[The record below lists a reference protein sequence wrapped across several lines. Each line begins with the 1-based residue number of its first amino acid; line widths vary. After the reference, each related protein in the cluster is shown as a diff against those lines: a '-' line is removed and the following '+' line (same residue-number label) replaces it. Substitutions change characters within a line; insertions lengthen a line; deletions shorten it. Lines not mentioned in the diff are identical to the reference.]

1 MSFEGNHGKYK
12 YQTEVSVAQPESDQT
27 RVENPELDENQD
39 DVALDSIEAVDAFH
53 AEVETSVTERLQ
65 AADTAI
71 AEHSVLSGQLQ
82 EFTEYLESVRV
93 KLRGGFALSELDQAH
108 VQEIYE
114 RLMDEVDGLTETV
127 EETPFDP
134 ESYIH
139 EQFAEHPYLTAS
151 KRQSAY
157 SLLREYKRALKE
169 TGDQEAQELAAQL
182 ALEIQELVDEL
193 VGNDLLPEEGQGSDL
208 TKRKVGTKLTLT
220 SLDEELPTVAKE
232 HTSETT
238 NDQDSQSIAGH
249 DYVDLPQAQAES
261 VQPALEP
268 EPIAEVVAMQPAK
281 QAEVTPKKLG
291 FFKKLT
297 SRFTRNR
304 EADNPNYKRH
314 LAEVAHAAEVAQD
327 VADLRA
333 MAARRAEAQRPS
345 PLMLTQ
351 DMRLP
356 NELSPEEQL
365 QQVMAE
371 NGQDSLEWVANKEN
385 FAPFEPHKTETTPQ
399 FTPTSVQE
407 KSWLSRAE
415 QIDSRQAQLQLLR
428 AVGNVEAI
436 PTGWFASNLDAGQS
450 PYQVLGNDSFED
462 LATYA
467 QSNETRTECRAWL
480 KSNGIDEHAF
490 FNWMDLLPEMQ
501 ARGVQTD
508 GQSFKQVIDTL
519 LELRAAEQRNT
530 QPTAE

>member
-1 MSFEGNHGKYK
+1 MSNEGNYSN
-12 YQTEVSVAQPESDQT
+12 YQSPTEGPIAQLESDQT
-27 RVENPELDENQD
+27 RVEDAELDED
-39 DVALDSIEAVDAFH
+39 DVKLDSIEAVDAFY
-53 AEVETSVTERLQ
+53 AEVEMSVTERLQ
-65 AADTAI
+65 AAGMAI
-71 AEHSVLSGQLQ
+71 VEHSVLSGQLQ
-82 EFTEYLESVRV
+82 EFTEYLKSVKV
-93 KLRGGFALSELDQAH
+93 KLRGEFAVSELDQAH
-108 VQEIYE
+108 VQEIYI
-114 RLMDEVDGLTETV
+114 RIMDEVDALTETI
-127 EETPFDP
+127 EEPPFDP

-139 EQFAEHPYLTAS
+139 EQFAEHPYMTAS

-208 TKRKVGTKLTLT
+208 TSRKAGTKLTLT
-220 SLDEELPTVAKE
+220 SLDDEPPSVSKE

-238 NDQDSQSIAGH
+238 TDQDSQSIVGY

-268 EPIAEVVAMQPAK
+268 EPIAEVAAMQPAE
-281 QAEVTPKKLG
+281 QAEATPEKLG
-291 FFKKLT
+291 FFEKLT

-314 LAEVAHAAEVAQD
+314 LAEVAHAAKVAQD

-356 NELSPEEQL
+356 NELSSEEQL

-371 NGQDSLEWVANKEN
+371 NGQASAEWVASKEN
-385 FAPFEPHKTETTPQ
+385 FAPFEPHKTETTRQ
-399 FTPTSVQE
+399 FTPASVQE
-407 KSWLSRAE
+407 QPGSSQDE
-415 QIDSRQAQLQLLR
+415 QIDSRQAQQRLLR
-428 AVGNVEAI
+428 AVGDVEAI

-450 PYQVLGNDSFED
+450 PYQVLGNMSFED
-462 LATYA
+462 LAAYA
-467 QSNETRTECRAWL
+467 QSSETRAKCRAWL

-508 GQSFKQVIDTL
+508 GQSFKEVIDAL
-519 LELRAAEQRNT
+519 LELRTAERRNT
-530 QPTAE
+530 QLITE

>member
-1 MSFEGNHGKYK
+1 MSNEGNYSN
-12 YQTEVSVAQPESDQT
+12 YQSPTEGPIAQLESDQT
-27 RVENPELDENQD
+27 RVEDAELDED
-39 DVALDSIEAVDAFH
+39 DVKLDSIEAVDAFY

-65 AADTAI
+65 AADLAI

-82 EFTEYLESVRV
+82 EFEVYLESIKV
-93 KLRGGFALSELDQAH
+93 KLQTKSTFSELDRAH

-114 RLMDEVDGLTETV
+114 RMMDEVDGLTETI
-127 EETPFDP
+127 EEPPFDP

-169 TGDQEAQELAAQL
+169 PDDKQAQELVAQL

-193 VGNDLLPEEGQGSDL
+193 VGNDLLPEEGYGSDL
-208 TKRKVGTKLTLT
+208 TRRKVGTKLTLT
-220 SLDEELPTVAKE
+220 SSDDELPSASKE
-232 HTSETT
+232 GESETT
-238 NDQDSQSIAGH
+238 TDQGSHSIAGY
-249 DYVDLPQAQAES
+249 DYVDLPQAQGELA
-261 VQPALEP
+261 QPVLEQ
-268 EPIAEVVAMQPAK
+268 EPIAEVVAMQPAE
-281 QAEVTPKKLG
+281 QAEVTPEKPG
-291 FFKKLT
+291 FIKKLT

-314 LAEVAHAAEVAQD
+314 MAEVAHAAEVAQD
-327 VADLRA
+327 AADLRV

-345 PLMLTQ
+345 PLILTQ

-356 NELSPEEQL
+356 NELPPEEPSQIM
-365 QQVMAE
+365 VE
-371 NGQDSLEWVANKEN
+371 NGQDSIEWVASKED
-385 FAPFEPHKTETTPQ
+385 FAPFEPHKTETTSQ

-407 KSWLSRAE
+407 QSWLSRAE
-415 QIDSRQAQLQLLR
+415 QIDSRQAQLRLLR
-428 AVGNVEAI
+428 AVGDVEAI

-450 PYQVLGNDSFED
+450 PYQVLGDDSFED

-467 QSNETRTECRAWL
+467 QSNETRAECRAWL

-490 FNWMDLLPEMQ
+490 FNWMELLPEMQ

-508 GQSFKQVIDTL
+508 GQSFKVVIDTL
-519 LELRAAEQRNT
+519 LQLRAAEQRNT
-530 QPTAE
+530 QSTAE

>member
-1 MSFEGNHGKYK
+1 MSNEGNYSN
-12 YQTEVSVAQPESDQT
+12 YQSPTEGPIAQLESDQT
-27 RVENPELDENQD
+27 RVEDAELDED
-39 DVALDSIEAVDAFH
+39 DVKLDSIEAVDAFY

-65 AADTAI
+65 AADLAI

-82 EFTEYLESVRV
+82 EFEVYLESIKV
-93 KLRGGFALSELDQAH
+93 KLQTKSTFSELDRAH

-114 RLMDEVDGLTETV
+114 RMMDEVDGLTETI
-127 EETPFDP
+127 EEPPFDP

-193 VGNDLLPEEGQGSDL
+193 VGNDLLAEEGQGSDL
-208 TKRKVGTKLTLT
+208 TRKRMGTKLILK
-220 SLDEELPTVAKE
+220 SLDDEPPTVAKE
-232 HTSETT
+232 LTSETT
-238 NDQDSQSIAGH
+238 TDQDSQFIDGY
-249 DYVDLPQAQAES
+249 DYVDLPQAQAEL

-268 EPIAEVVAMQPAK
+268 EPIAEVAAMQPAE
-281 QAEVTPKKLG
+281 QAEVTPENLG

-327 VADLRA
+327 AADLRA

-345 PLMLTQ
+345 PLLLTQ
-351 DMRLP
+351 DMILP
-356 NELSPEEQL
+356 NELSTEAQL

-371 NGQDSLEWVANKEN
+371 NGQASAEWVASKEN
-385 FAPFEPHKTETTPQ
+385 FAPFEPHKTETTRQ
-399 FTPTSVQE
+399 FTPASVQE
-407 KSWLSRAE
+407 QPGSSPAE
-415 QIDSRQAQLQLLR
+415 QIDFEQTQERLLTT
-428 AVGNVEAI
+428 VVDVEAI

-450 PYQVLGNDSFED
+450 PYQVLGNMSFED
-462 LATYA
+462 LAAYA
-467 QSNETRTECRAWL
+467 QSSETRAECRAWL
-480 KSNGIDEHAF
+480 KSNDIDEHAF
-490 FNWMDLLPEMQ
+490 FKWMELLPEMQ
-501 ARGVQTD
+501 ARGVHTD

-519 LELRAAEQRNT
+519 LELRTAEQRNT
-530 QPTAE
+530 QSTTE